1 MARLDSYQDAIRQE
15 ILAFEK
21 QLKEF
26 RQNAA
31 TLEVNIGTQEELMDL
46 KVNTREM
53 EDFSKAL
60 DETLLSQTGDIRALQ
75 VWPLTQI
82 FLGFLFVKKSLICLL
97 GKSMAPRW

>member
-1 MARLDSYQDAIRQE
+1 MESVARLGSYQDAIRQE

-31 TLEVNIGTQEELMDL
+31 TLEVNIGTQEELLDL

-75 VWPLTQI
+75 VWPLTQLI
-82 FLGFLFVKKSLICLL
+82 SWVPFL
-97 GKSMAPRW
+97 